1 VLPVRIAN
9 VEGRAHVLVGDRLV
23 DIERG
28 SGGRLPSDPMEVLAR
43 MADVEAD
50 HALLQ
55 APGVPLSEAHLG
67 PPIPRPSK
75 ILAAGG
81 NYQDHIEESPP
92 LAPSGE
98 PNVFAKLPSAL
109 VGPTDPIVL
118 PAGRGQIDWEV
129 ELVVVIARRARDVPV
144 ADAWGYVAGVTG
156 GQDISDRAEQVRGS
170 QQWTMAKSFD
180 TFAPTGP
187 YLVTVDELADRDA
200 IGLQCFLDEEEVQ
213 DGTTANLLFPVPVL
227 ISWASHVATL
237 EVGDL
242 FFTGTP
248 GGVGAFRDP
257 PRWLED
263 GQVLRSVLPGV
274 GEMANPVRR
283 ATGTGGPR

>member
-1 VLPVRIAN
+1 MRIAN
-9 VEGRAHVLVGDRLV
+9 VAGRAHLVVGDRLV
-23 DIERG
+23 DVERE
-28 SGGRLPSDPMEVLAR
+28 SGGSLPSDPMELLTRLA
-43 MADVEAD
+43 DLEARD
-50 HALLQ
+50 DLRG
-55 APGVPLSEAHLG
+55 APGRELAGADLR

-92 LAPSGE
+92 LPPTAE
-98 PNVFAKLPSAL
+98 PNVFAKLPSSL
-109 VGPTDPIVL
+109 VGPTDPILL
-118 PAGRGQIDWEV
+118 PPGRSQIDWEV
-129 ELVVVIARRARDVPV
+129 ELVAVIGRQARNVPV
-144 ADAWGYVAGVTG
+144 SNAWDYVAGVTC
-156 GQDISDRAEQVRGS
+156 GQDISDRAEQMRGS

-180 TFAPTGP
+180 TFAPSGP
-187 YLVTVDELADRDA
+187 YLVTVDELAERDA
-200 IGLQCFLDEEEVQ
+200 IELICHLDEEEVQ
-213 DGTTANLLFPVPVL
+213 HGSTANLLFSVPVL
-227 ISWASHVATL
+227 ISWASHIATL

-257 PRWLED
+257 PRWLEE

-283 ATGTGGPR
+283 SPATGERT